1 MSSKTGR
8 LVWAWCMAGC
18 LIAGAAAAQERYP
31 NRPVRMVV
39 PFSAGTL
46 VDIIGR
52 WYAQDLTRR
61 MGQNVIVDNRAGAG
75 GTVGSAMVA
84 SANPDGH
91 TLLMISSGHA
101 VNPSLYAKLPYDTLR
116 DFASVAVVATSPTVL
131 VINPELGPKT
141 VKDFIAY
148 AKQQT
153 GKLNYG
159 SAGVGSATHLAPEY
173 FRQVAGFT
181 ITHVPFKGVQEA
193 VTEVIAGRV
202 HVAFPPVALALS
214 QVRSGRLLALAVTGA
229 ERSALLPN
237 VPTVQESGYP
247 GFDLGIWYGLFAPV
261 RTPQAVL
268 GRLAQEIRA
277 ITDQPDIRERMSS
290 QAIVPLHL
298 TLKDADAF
306 VAAEVDKLGK
316 LIKASGAKAN

>member
-1 MSSKTGR
+1 
-8 LVWAWCMAGC
+8 MAGC
-18 LIAGAAAAQERYP
+18 LIAGAATAQERYP

-148 AKQQT
+148 AKQQA

-173 FRQVAGFT
+173 FRQVAGFA

-202 HVAFPPVALALS
+202 HAAFPPVALALS

-229 ERSALLPN
+229 ERSSLLPN

-306 VAAEVDKLGK
+306 VASEVEKMGR